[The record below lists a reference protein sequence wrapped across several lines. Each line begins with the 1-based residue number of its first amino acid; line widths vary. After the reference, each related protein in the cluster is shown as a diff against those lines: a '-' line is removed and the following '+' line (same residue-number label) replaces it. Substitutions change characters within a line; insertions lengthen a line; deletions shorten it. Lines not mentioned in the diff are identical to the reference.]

1 MIRRSRAEWRDLF
14 SQQEASGLTAAE
26 FCRQQSLCSKYF
38 CLRKRQL
45 RWSGS
50 SVFAQVEPVIEL
62 VIEPVIEPGAES
74 SDVVLRVVELTIPI
88 SVLSS
93 TLSQLLR

>member
-1 MIRRSRAEWRDLF
+1 MIRCSIAEWRDLF

-45 RWSGS
+45 RWPGS
-50 SVFAQVEPVIEL
+50 SVFAQV
-62 VIEPVIEPGAES
+62 EPVIEPGAES
-74 SDVVLRVVELTIPI
+74 SDVVLRVVELTIPS
-88 SVLSS
+88 SVLPS
-93 TLSQLLR
+93 TLSELLR